1 MPAAAFARQGWGTLP
16 RVAGTH
22 AVQPEHSFLP
32 DACRCFPSFDDAL
45 TADIISSV
53 TGRSANVSSARSTF
67 ASTFNKPGA
76 RLQRYIADIYKGIL
90 IIVAAGG
97 SRHGQ
102 LCAPAA

>member
-1 MPAAAFARQGWGTLP
+1 MLRAADTL
-16 RVAGTH
+16 T
-22 AVQPEHSFLP
+22 VQPEHSFLP
-32 DACRCFPSFDDAL
+32 VPACRCFPTFDDAL

-97 SRHGQ
+97 SCREQ

>member
-1 MPAAAFARQGWGTLP
+1 M
-16 RVAGTH
+16 H
-22 AVQPEHSFLP
+22 AVQPEHFFLP
-32 DACRCFPSFDDAL
+32 GACRCFPSFDDAL

-97 SRHGQ
+97 SRHRSCVRQQPECMSSCPLGQ
-102 LCAPAA
+102 GLKPPQMC